1 MFAPPEQVL
10 PPAGWPWYPRAELL
24 DGPAAVRVEH
34 PEADPRLRLVEVL
47 LRLEVG
53 GRGEE
58 LRGHRG
64 GGEGLLRAPEKNI
77 CEKTVW
83 ENGENERMGLC
94 IQNNNKSTNTYV
106 QGLTVWA
113 S

>member
-10 PPAGWPWYPRAELL
+10 PSAGGPWYPRAELL
-24 DGPAAVRVEH
+24 DGPAAVGVEH

-47 LRLEVG
+47 LGLEVG

-64 GGEGLLRAPEKNI
+64 GGEGLLRAPEK
-77 CEKTVW
+77 K
-83 ENGENERMGLC
+83 L
-94 IQNNNKSTNTYV
+94 
-106 QGLTVWA
+106 
-113 S
+113 